1 MKSPEIFENFLPEEL
16 LNNFVNQL
24 DNPNMQWN
32 IAEEV
37 YESDIALDNG
47 KLQRDD
53 KHEEVL
59 KTHNISKIDIKYDIK
74 NVILLKDRFGN
85 DVNTHLQ
92 NNAWPNIDTEVR
104 NTLGVKIPLKS
115 KVNISFCQPVHT
127 SGGFHIDIWGLG
139 DLPSKTLLLYLNDNN
154 GGTIF
159 EDGTFIK
166 QKYNRAVLFDGNM
179 KHSPVS
185 QTDNKKRIVLNY
197 NFL

>member
-74 NVILLKDRFGN
+74 NVILF
-85 DVNTHLQ
+85 
-92 NNAWPNIDTEVR
+92 
-104 NTLGVKIPLKS
+104 
-115 KVNISFCQPVHT
+115 
-127 SGGFHIDIWGLG
+127 
-139 DLPSKTLLLYLNDNN
+139 
-154 GGTIF
+154 
-159 EDGTFIK
+159 
-166 QKYNRAVLFDGNM
+166 
-179 KHSPVS
+179 
-185 QTDNKKRIVLNY
+185 
-197 NFL
+197 